1 MTVTFLTVGKPTKG
15 WAADAVAHYTK
26 FLSKYAKV
34 DIDHVKPVSG
44 RDRTDA
50 DVCHAESER
59 IVDRLAP
66 HKGAA
71 VIVCD
76 NRGQSS
82 TSEDFAGTVRDLLDT
97 HGGHIV
103 IIIGGACGVNETV
116 LSRAAFLW
124 SFGPMT
130 LPHDLAL
137 ITAMEQTARAFS
149 IDRGEA
155 YHK

>member
-1 MTVTFLTVGKPTKG
+1 MTVTFLTVGKPAKG
-15 WAADAVAHYTK
+15 WASDAVAHYTK

-34 DIDHVKPVSG
+34 NIEHVKTVSG
-44 RDRTDA
+44 RERTDA
-50 DVCHAESER
+50 DVCNTESER
-59 IVDRLAP
+59 IIDRLTAFR
-66 HKGAA
+66 GAA
-71 VIVCD
+71 VIACD
-76 NRGQSS
+76 SRGQSS
-82 TSEDFAGTVRDLLDT
+82 TSADMADTLRRLLDA

-103 IIIGGACGVNETV
+103 IIIGGACGVNESV
-116 LSRAAFLW
+116 LSRAAFIW

-137 ITAMEQTARAFS
+137 VTVMEQTARAFS